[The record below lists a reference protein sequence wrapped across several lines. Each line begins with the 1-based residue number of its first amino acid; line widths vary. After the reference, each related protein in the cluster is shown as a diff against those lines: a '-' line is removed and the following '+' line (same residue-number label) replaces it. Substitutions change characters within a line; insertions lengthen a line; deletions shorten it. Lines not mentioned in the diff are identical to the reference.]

1 MTTKIEKTE
10 ILNRYVAEARALAPE
25 AQKAFGSRAT
35 ASHNHKV
42 SKEFT
47 TLMVKYVEEGGSLI
61 KMAEALNMTYPALRR
76 RVMTANVTPL
86 PRSTRSKAP
95 AYEYTRAAS
104 HLNTLKKVST
114 ISYHD
119 AIKEEYDRGLSLNKL
134 ATYMGLKSAY
144 PLYYGLNN
152 ARMRQQ

>member
-10 ILNRYVAEARALAPE
+10 ILNRYIAEARALAPE
-25 AQKAFGSRAT
+25 AKKAFGSRAT
-35 ASHNHKV
+35 ASHNHEV
-42 SKEFT
+42 SKQFT
-47 TLMVKYVEEGGSLI
+47 TLMVKYAEEGGSLI
-61 KMAEALNMTYPALRR
+61 QMAEALKMTYPALRR
-76 RVMTANVTPL
+76 RVMTADVTPL

-95 AYEYTRAAS
+95 AYEYTRAAA